1 MEGWIDEW
9 LLFGTATAG
18 RSCPNHLNDGTPF
31 TMSPYGP
38 GSLLL
43 SGRASRGKEGGP
55 ADDNYNRKH
64 GAQTVS
70 GQNSSLGPAFVITI
84 HRIVSAHD

>member
-55 ADDNYNRKH
+55 ADDM
-64 GAQTVS
+64 T
-70 GQNSSLGPAFVITI
+70 TT
-84 HRIVSAHD
+84 IVSTERRQSQAKQFAGPSVCKCHSSP